1 MRAKTKSH
9 ILSIDEIL
17 KDTLNLDDV
26 SETLVT
32 DLCMVLNKLKVNYP
46 EIELDDLESTVA
58 RLITSLSDAVTRG
71 SSLQTS
77 LDTCQRE
84 TAQLESKYQDEKTR
98 RISDFNDSITA
109 QDVVKEEKDSLAHEN
124 SCLKSRISKLK
135 DEISLME
142 SQSNTVQRLL
152 SEKESFISNLENQIE
167 RHQRQNVELISVHSK
182 LAAQLRDAE
191 EKSWHNSR
199 WLEDK
204 IIESYFESF
213 ADKQTSKDSETL
225 FFGPSVTQFVK
236 LDDSSDVLPILEELS
251 FYNSKYAFFC
261 VGNNLDKIKSDS
273 GDHWSLLFVDLLVK
287 QAFHFD
293 SLGKHN
299 LLSANILIE
308 RLNAGL
314 TLVEVDCAKQNNN
327 YECGLNVLMYTKLV
341 NEAYCNKML
350 QIPFLDWYTDV
361 ILHVNSDLS
370 EVCSSSSLMVSPTD
384 QPDLM
389 KVQLKPASLEA
400 GGEQSDELGWVTVQ
414 TSSKIHPSTSLDVSF
429 EHNNPYSIL
438 STLDESEPPCEV
450 VGVTPKSNKIA
461 QLS

>member
-1 MRAKTKSH
+1 MVLTRAKTKSH

-58 RLITSLSDAVTRG
+58 RLIASLSDAVTRG
-71 SSLQTS
+71 SSLQTL

-124 SCLKSRISKLK
+124 SCLKSRIGKLK

-199 WLEDK
+199 WQEDK
-204 IIESYFESF
+204 IIDSYFESF

-236 LDDSSDVLPILEELS
+236 LGDS
-251 FYNSKYAFFC
+251 
-261 VGNNLDKIKSDS
+261 
-273 GDHWSLLFVDLLVK
+273 
-287 QAFHFD
+287 
-293 SLGKHN
+293 
-299 LLSANILIE
+299 
-308 RLNAGL
+308 
-314 TLVEVDCAKQNNN
+314 
-327 YECGLNVLMYTKLV
+327 
-341 NEAYCNKML
+341 
-350 QIPFLDWYTDV
+350 
-361 ILHVNSDLS
+361 
-370 EVCSSSSLMVSPTD
+370 VSPTD

-438 STLDESEPPCEV
+438 SSLDESEPPCEV
-450 VGVTPKSNKIA
+450 VGLTPRGPRECRQRDWCGESARTSLKQKLNARALPALLYRHPTGASVFIFNKVGSKMFFSFFLYHLRGLGCMERCQMLDLEEGQYISQYLFSLVT
-461 QLS
+461 